1 MDRYMVVARDAVIEF
16 VEKRSRFIGH
26 VWYCSEEAQALERI
40 KEMREKHWDAT
51 HNVYAYI
58 IKDGPTRFSDDGE
71 PSGTAG
77 MPVLE
82 VFKREGIN
90 NVCCVVTRYF
100 GGILLGAGGLVRAYA
115 AAAKQALDA
124 AGINEM
130 HRFAVVSFNC
140 PYQLF
145 ERVRLETVALNGAVE
160 RSDFGEYV
168 DMDILLPEENV
179 ERFVSRLTEMS
190 SGTVK
195 PVISGYKMAAVPFL
209 NEN

>member
-1 MDRYMVVARDAVIEF
+1 
-16 VEKRSRFIGH
+16 
-26 VWYCSEEAQALERI
+26 
-40 KEMREKHWDAT
+40 
-51 HNVYAYI
+51 
-58 IKDGPTRFSDDGE
+58 
-71 PSGTAG
+71 
-77 MPVLE
+77 
-82 VFKREGIN
+82 
-90 NVCCVVTRYF
+90 
-100 GGILLGAGGLVRAYA
+100 
-115 AAAKQALDA
+115 
-124 AGINEM
+124 M

-195 PVISGYKMAAVPFL
+195 TVISGYKMAAVPFL